1 MPVIDA
7 VAPDYAD
14 TVEFVAVAGQSDFN
28 ATKERADE
36 LLSNVPWGLDD
47 AIWDLY
53 GVRGQ
58 PVSYLITGSDVVV
71 GNWFG
76 AAGEE
81 ELREALD
88 ELVALGA

>member
-1 MPVIDA
+1 MPVVDA

-14 TVEFVAVAGQSDFN
+14 TVRFIAVAGQSDLGSTE
-28 ATKERADE
+28 ARANE
-36 LLSNVPWGLDD
+36 LLENTDWGLDD
-47 AIWDLY
+47 SIWDLY

-58 PVSYLITGSDVVV
+58 PVSFLITGNDVIV

-81 ELREALD
+81 DLRKALD
-88 ELVALGA
+88 ELVALGQ

>member
-1 MPVIDA
+1 M
-7 VAPDYAD
+7 APDYAD
-14 TVEFVAVAGQSDFN
+14 TVKFIAVAGN
-28 ATKERADE
+28 AGFDETKARADE
-36 LLSNVPWGLDD
+36 LLSNTDWCLDD
-47 AIWDLY
+47 SIWNLY

-58 PVSYLITGSDVVV
+58 PVSFVITGNDIIV

-81 ELREALD
+81 ELRRALD

>member
-14 TVEFVAVAGQSDFN
+14 TVEFIAVAGQSDFN
-28 ATKERADE
+28 STKERADE

-47 AIWDLY
+47 SIWDLY
-53 GVRGQ
+53 EVRGQ
-58 PVSYLITGSDVVV
+58 PVSFVITGTDVVV
-71 GNWFG
+71 GKWFG

-81 ELREALD
+81 DLREALD
-88 ELVALGA
+88 ELVALGQ

>member
-1 MPVIDA
+1 M
-7 VAPDYAD
+7 APDYAD
-14 TVEFVAVAGQSDFN
+14 SVRFIAVAGQSDL
-28 ATKERADE
+28 ASTKAQADQ
-36 LLSNVPWGLDD
+36 LLSNVNWGLDESV
-47 AIWDLY
+47 WNLY

-58 PVSYLITGSDVVV
+58 PVSFLITGNDIEV

-81 ELREALD
+81 KLRAALD

>member
-1 MPVIDA
+1 MPVVDA
-7 VAPDYAD
+7 VEPDYAD
-14 TVEFVAVAGQSDFN
+14 TVQFIAVAGQAGFTE
-28 ATKERADE
+28 TKARADE
-36 LLSNVPWGLDD
+36 LLSNTAWGLDES
-47 AIWDLY
+47 IWDLY

-58 PVSYLITGSDVVV
+58 PVSFLITGSDVVV

-81 ELREALD
+81 ALREALD

>member
-14 TVEFVAVAGQSDFN
+14 TVEFIAVAGQSDFD

-47 AIWDLY
+47 SIWDLY

-58 PVSYLITGSDVVV
+58 PVSFVITGTDVVV
-71 GNWFG
+71 GKWFG

-81 ELREALD
+81 DLREALD
-88 ELVALGA
+88 ELVALGQ